1 MASRRMFNINIIN
14 SARFLKLPIDTQ
26 NLYFHLCMRADD
38 DGVVEAYAVVRLIGS
53 SEDNLKLLHAK
64 ELVKVLNEDLVAYI
78 TDWNSHNNI
87 RADRKIDSM
96 YKNLLI
102 QILPEIKVIEPKP
115 RTDVKDNSKRLGGQS
130 TDSPL
135 VDGGRHRLG
144 KVSKDL
150 NTANLSSKDTLS
162 FINYEPPTHPK
173 VLDKVANVI
182 EGEER
187 RIDGEE
193 LEKILKVAGVENYPE
208 KTALFIR
215 GVITRLWEDRTIPLS
230 LKVGLTHEGIRDC
243 LRLCRFEQIAEAM
256 RDMIMCKKNKKIYFA
271 KALISAITESV
282 IIETFMEEGEN

>member
-1 MASRRMFNINIIN
+1 
-14 SARFLKLPIDTQ
+14 
-26 NLYFHLCMRADD
+26 MRADD

-135 VDGGRHRLG
+135 VDGGQSTDSPLVDGGRHRLG
-144 KVSKDL
+144 KKDL
-150 NTANLSSKDTLS
+150 YTATSSCNDTLS
-162 FINYEPPTHPK
+162 FNSYVPPTHPK
-173 VLDKVANVI
+173 VLEVANVI
-182 EGEER
+182 EGEGREG
-187 RIDGEE
+187 DD
-193 LEKILKVAGVENYPE
+193 LKKILKIAGIDNYPE

-215 GVITRLWEDRTIPLS
+215 GVITKLWEDRTMPLS
-230 LKVGLTHEGIRDC
+230 LKVGLTHEKIRDC
-243 LRLCRFEQIAEAM
+243 LRLCRFEHVAEAM

-282 IIETFMEEGEN
+282 IIETFMEEGEK